1 MARKIIYY
9 VAVSADGF
17 IARPDGAVDWLER
30 KRPKGNYGMGQ
41 FYQSVDTCL
50 FGSKTY
56 QLAVKHG
63 MKDGCPGKKTYVFS
77 RRLKPPR
84 GAKVEMV
91 TEGVKRF
98 ASRLRKQKGKHIWLM
113 GGAELA
119 ASFFDAGELDEL
131 VIHVVPVLIGEG
143 IPLLAARHRNVPLRL
158 LRSKQFPDGVILQ
171 HYAVRK

>member
-17 IARPDGAVDWLER
+17 IARPDGAVDWLDR
-30 KRPKGNYGMGQ
+30 PRPKGNYGMDK
-41 FYQSVDTCL
+41 FYKSVDTCL
-50 FGSKTY
+50 LGGKTY
-56 QLAVKHG
+56 QFALAHG
-63 MKDGCPGKKTYVFS
+63 MKDAYPGKKNYIFS
-77 RRLKPPR
+77 RTLKPPR

-91 TEGVKRF
+91 TEDVKRF
-98 ASRLRKQKGKHIWLM
+98 AVRLRAEKGKHIWLV

-143 IPLLAARHRNVPLRL
+143 IPLLAARHRHVPLRL
-158 LRSKQFPDGVILQ
+158 LRTRKFPDGVILQ
-171 HYAVRK
+171 HYAVGK